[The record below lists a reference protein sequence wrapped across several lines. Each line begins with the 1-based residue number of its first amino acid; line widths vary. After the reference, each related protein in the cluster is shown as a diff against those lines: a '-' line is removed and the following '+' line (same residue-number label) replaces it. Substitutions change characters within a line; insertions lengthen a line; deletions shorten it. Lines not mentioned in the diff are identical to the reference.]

1 MKKVN
6 QRKRALSFL
15 LVLTLLF
22 GTMTLFSFAS
32 EEEVTVLYEEESKR
46 TEYEKH
52 YFCSDGSYIAVSY
65 PQAVHYLDDDGVYRD
80 IDNSLCYDEERAAYE
95 NAGNPAFG
103 VSLSSENGLETVKV
117 KGKDKE
123 EITFS
128 TALLV
133 NGNGKTAQP
142 KKKNINAFNR
152 TAKSAQ
158 GKRVKGKDTFDLPLV
173 SSSLEYA
180 KYYGKEA
187 QTVTGRYTLNGNS
200 LKEDIVLSAP
210 AGVTGFL
217 TTYKAGGLTL
227 TKNEDGSLTF
237 SDEKGTALYTVGAP
251 YMYDTDGS
259 ACPAIS
265 VTMQKKGNKYE
276 VTYLP
281 DASWLN
287 SSERVYP
294 LTFDPTFT
302 ATSSSF
308 QDASYDNYSGVY
320 SYNGTGTILSVS
332 KQQLSS
338 AHRQFAHVRI
348 LSYPSIDLLVYEIT
362 DASLVFKVANS
373 SGSVPKMYRLA
384 DEYAYNEYPYAGFPS
399 DYQPGESGYASTG
412 TISGGYCTFDLVTEE
427 GAYGFFEETVNL
439 FELELLGKK
448 VTGYVICE
456 TADYGTLGLYSSET
470 STTANKPQLTV
481 TYTLRMPKGTSFTMQ
496 NEDAGTYLNMT
507 STGVTMTTARPAYS
521 SSVEIVEHTSGFYSF
536 YGIRIAGSNNYLNY
550 SDTTNAVT
558 VTEVAQG
565 SEPGIS
571 SLWTMSVTED
581 GYSFSTATGTAKSL
595 CVKNGTLQIASSST
609 LAQRNWI
616 FKDHLSLD
624 AAPEDNVEFVF
635 YNKVLEL
642 CLRYPKDY
650 SATAEITLAMFDPV
664 IHTTK
669 LVSGSYTAK
678 ENEHIQRFTFKAVRD
693 AEGEILYYLILPYLK
708 LSGDVEGSY
717 KENYHLTLKTSG
729 EIGICNTCAVGNPA
743 DECRWTL
750 SGAITGMTVTNCGES
765 VNLGVDLDE
774 EIVAGV
780 TAYNTD
786 VWHVMP
792 ICLNVETDYQR
803 TRVTCGAACGTMIV
817 NYFASEQRTEEQF
830 MQRLSRVGYSTSE
843 HVKGLSKALNW
854 EIDNT
859 KESYNSVTQLY
870 TNNHYTDNV
879 PAVSSDDWRAFLS
892 ISIIEGYPVITNMIS
907 DTTNTEEIWGY
918 ASSSGHYVV
927 ITGIYWNS
935 KLNCYEYV
943 VNDPHYKFSSVG
955 GRNLV
960 IEEQAMYQVY
970 LEKNHT
976 MVFPSTLY
984 DMVVSD

>member
-46 TEYEKH
+46 TEHEKH

-80 IDNSLCYDEERAAYE
+80 IDNSLSYDEERAAYE

-133 NGNGKTAQP
+133 NGNGKNAQP

-158 GKRVKGKDTFDLPLV
+158 GKRVKGSDTFDLPLV

-180 KYYGKEA
+180 KYYGEEA

-251 YMYDTDGS
+251 YMYDADGS

-265 VTMQKKGNKYE
+265 VTVQKKGNKYE
-276 VTYLP
+276 VSYLP

-308 QDASYDNYSGVY
+308 YDASYDNYNGVY
-320 SYNGTGTILSVS
+320 SCNDTGTILSVS

-338 AHRQFAHVRI
+338 AHRQFSYVRI
-348 LSYPSIDLLVYEIT
+348 LSYPSIDLSVYEIT

-373 SGSVPKMYRLA
+373 FGSVPKLYKLA
-384 DEYAYNEYPYAGFPS
+384 DEYACNEYPYAGITS
-399 DYQPGESGYASTG
+399 DYQPEEDGYISTG
-412 TISGGYCTFDLVTEE
+412 TFSGGYCTFDLVTDT
-427 GAYGFFEETVNL
+427 GDISMFGTGFNSL
-439 FELELLGKK
+439 ELELMGKET
-448 VTGYVICE
+448 TGYVIYE
-456 TADYGTLGLYSSET
+456 TGSYGMLGLYSSET
-470 STTANKPQLTV
+470 STAANKPQLTV
-481 TYTLRMPKGTSFTMQ
+481 SYTLRMPKGTSFTMQ

-521 SSVEIVEHTSGFYSF
+521 SALEIVEHTSSGYSF
-536 YGIRIAGSNNYLNY
+536 YGIRIAGSNTYLSYND
-550 SDTTNAVT
+550 STNAVSAVA
-558 VTEVAQG
+558 VTEG
-565 SEPGIS
+565 STPAVTC
-571 SLWTMSVTED
+571 LWTMSGVEGG
-581 GYSFSTATGTAKSL
+581 GYSFSTATGTAK
-595 CVKNGTLQIASSST
+595 
-609 LAQRNWI
+609 
-616 FKDHLSLD
+616 
-624 AAPEDNVEFVF
+624 
-635 YNKVLEL
+635 
-642 CLRYPKDY
+642 
-650 SATAEITLAMFDPV
+650 
-664 IHTTK
+664 
-669 LVSGSYTAK
+669 
-678 ENEHIQRFTFKAVRD
+678 
-693 AEGEILYYLILPYLK
+693 
-708 LSGDVEGSY
+708 
-717 KENYHLTLKTSG
+717 
-729 EIGICNTCAVGNPA
+729 
-743 DECRWTL
+743 
-750 SGAITGMTVTNCGES
+750 
-765 VNLGVDLDE
+765 
-774 EIVAGV
+774 
-780 TAYNTD
+780 
-786 VWHVMP
+786 
-792 ICLNVETDYQR
+792 
-803 TRVTCGAACGTMIV
+803 
-817 NYFASEQRTEEQF
+817 
-830 MQRLSRVGYSTSE
+830 
-843 HVKGLSKALNW
+843 
-854 EIDNT
+854 
-859 KESYNSVTQLY
+859 
-870 TNNHYTDNV
+870 
-879 PAVSSDDWRAFLS
+879 
-892 ISIIEGYPVITNMIS
+892 
-907 DTTNTEEIWGY
+907 
-918 ASSSGHYVV
+918 
-927 ITGIYWNS
+927 
-935 KLNCYEYV
+935 
-943 VNDPHYKFSSVG
+943 
-955 GRNLV
+955 
-960 IEEQAMYQVY
+960 
-970 LEKNHT
+970 
-976 MVFPSTLY
+976 
-984 DMVVSD
+984 